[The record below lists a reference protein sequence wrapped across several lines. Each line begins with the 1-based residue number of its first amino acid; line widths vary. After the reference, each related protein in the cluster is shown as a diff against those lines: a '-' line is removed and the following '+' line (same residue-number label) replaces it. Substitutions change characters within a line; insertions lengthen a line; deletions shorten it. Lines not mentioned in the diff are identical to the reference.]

1 MLVLAC
7 AVAWPATAQPTA
19 PSAAGT
25 MTPLAAVNQA
35 GRQRMLS
42 QRMAK
47 AYLMIALDVQ
57 AEKWQTVLDESVALF
72 ISQLAALKTYTPTND
87 VRMALIQLE
96 REWNIYEPLVTAP
109 PNRIRAEKVYLVSES
124 LQLAAHRLT
133 LAYESASGRPD
144 RLLNYAGRQRM
155 LTERMAKFFL
165 FQALDIQPG
174 GAQMELNMARAE
186 FATGLQLLA
195 RAPQT
200 PQLKLML
207 KVLDSEWIEYRKAL
221 EKSPRPGDATT
232 IAEIAERSEQILAV
246 AERIVALLQQQ
257 LERES
262 PPLPP
267 AVR

>member
-7 AVAWPATAQPTA
+7 TVAWPATARQTVPN
-19 PSAAGT
+19 AAT
-25 MTPLAAVNQA
+25 VMTPLTAINQA

-57 AEKWQTVLDESVALF
+57 AERWQTVLDESVAQF
-72 ISQLAALKTYTPTND
+72 MIQLAALKAYASSND
-87 VRMALIQLE
+87 VRSALIQLE

-109 PNRIRAEKVYLVSES
+109 PTRIRAEKVYLASES

-133 LAYESASGRPD
+133 LAYESASGRPE

-155 LTERMAKFFL
+155 LTQRMAKFFL
-165 FQALDIQPG
+165 FKTLEIQPG
-174 GAQMELNMARAE
+174 SAQMELNMARAE
-186 FATGLQLLA
+186 FATGLQQLA
-195 RAPQT
+195 QASQT
-200 PQLKLML
+200 PQLKLTL
-207 KVLDSEWIEYRKAL
+207 KLLDSEWAEYRKVL
-221 EKSPRPGDATT
+221 EKSAQPGDAAT

-246 AERIVALLQQQ
+246 TERIVALFQQWM
-257 LERES
+257 EGGS
-262 PPLPP
+262 PPPP